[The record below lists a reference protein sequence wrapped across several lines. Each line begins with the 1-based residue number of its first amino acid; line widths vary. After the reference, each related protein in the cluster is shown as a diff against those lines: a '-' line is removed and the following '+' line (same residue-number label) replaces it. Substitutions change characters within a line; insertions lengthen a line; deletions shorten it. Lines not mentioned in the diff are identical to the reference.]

1 MANVHGYNNTLG
13 LHGNII
19 KQTCVQHIRIFT
31 ASIHYT
37 PPYLKKLPKCDRICE
52 KGSYASIQFF
62 NFKDM

>member
-19 KQTCVQHIRIFT
+19 KQACVQHIQIFT

-37 PPYLKKLPKCDRICE
+37 PPYFKKITQMRPDLR
-52 KGSYASIQFF
+52 KGVLYKHS
-62 NFKDM
+62 NF